1 MFIFIQILGFIG
13 IAFNIISVQFN
24 THAKIMIMKTLG
36 SLMFVIHYFLL
47 GAFTGMVM
55 DIIGMIR
62 NIIFAECVRRGKP
75 TYPWIVL
82 FSVIT
87 VGAGVASIVMTWNAT
102 LQSMSRWTD
111 SVTGMTV
118 FALLISVLSVTAKFL
133 TTVGY
138 AIENPHK
145 VRMMNLPSSICW
157 LFYNFICLSLSGAAN
172 EVFVITSIIIAEIRF
187 GKKARKN
194 NNSQNIGIPETD
206 GRSDTASVA
215 LHDTEA
221 AADIYVIEK
230 EFENK
235 EK

>member
-13 IAFNIISVQFN
+13 IGFNIISVQFN

-62 NIIFAECVRRGKP
+62 NVIFAECVRRGKT

-87 VGAGVASIVMTWNAT
+87 VGAGVASIVMTWDAT

-138 AIENPHK
+138 GIENPHK

-172 EVFVITSIIIAEIRF
+172 EIFVITSIIIAEIRF
-187 GKKARKN
+187 GKKYNKKI
-194 NNSQNIGIPETD
+194 STP
-206 GRSDTASVA
+206 
-215 LHDTEA
+215 DTENPQSEVINTAEENAVNENMFSDSAA
-221 AADIYVIEK
+221 AADSSVAQK
-230 EFENK
+230 NL
-235 EK
+235 